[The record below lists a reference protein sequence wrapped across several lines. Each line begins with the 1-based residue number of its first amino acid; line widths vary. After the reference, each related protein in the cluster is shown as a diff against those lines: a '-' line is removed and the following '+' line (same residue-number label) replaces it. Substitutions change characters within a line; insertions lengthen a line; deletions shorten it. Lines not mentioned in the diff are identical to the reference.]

1 MFFCVKLSAIRAF
14 STFAFELDFIRS
26 SSFSLS
32 SQPAKAQS
40 LSAVARL
47 HTHESFWNVLGFTH
61 QRHSLHGGVFHWK
74 IMRVCV
80 AQTVDPS
87 FFFLFYAL
95 FLLLPN
101 PFAGTTL
108 SEIQPCAW
116 QSAAVMFQGAIWHT
130 FIQARPPSTHRL
142 SLPSCVCATVA
153 LPSSTPTALP
163 VEFPPD
169 LLCCCHCCSP
179 IPSILRCGPEVI
191 SKRIN
196 RGL

>member
-26 SSFSLS
+26 LSFSLS

-61 QRHSLHGGVFHWK
+61 QRNSLHGGVFHWK

-80 AQTVDPS
+80 AQRVDPRL
-87 FFFLFYAL
+87 FFLSLCLIFVASKSLCRHNAL
-95 FLLLPN
+95 RN
-101 PFAGTTL
+101 
-108 SEIQPCAW
+108 
-116 QSAAVMFQGAIWHT
+116 SALCMAECSCDVLGCNLAQVYLG
-130 FIQARPPSTHRL
+130 PPSTHCL
-142 SLPSCVCATVA
+142 SLPSCIYAAVMF
-153 LPSSTPTALP
+153 PSSTLAALP
-163 VEFPPD
+163 VEFPPGV
-169 LLCCCHCCSP
+169 LCTCHCCSP
-179 IPSILRCGPEVI
+179 FSCILRCGPEVI
-191 SKRIN
+191 STRIN